1 MLKLNGILSMNKVFK
16 FTLLFIFLFCFHTHA
31 HYYSESFSTW
41 KINNNQVIGNFSVL
55 EVESTRILNIEKF
68 RDLAVHENLTEAK
81 VFRKYLEDHIYVLE
95 NNEICEIQEPF
106 ELSSQKE
113 GFINI
118 LMTFNCS
125 SNSNIKIINNAFFN
139 IIQSHVHIARVY
151 DGKEILIEKAL
162 FFNDQT
168 ITISPDQKEL
178 EFNFYE
184 TFYNFLKSG
193 ISHILNGFDHLIFII
208 GLLIL
213 VSSIRNLLII
223 ITGFT
228 IGHSITLSLA
238 VLGIMSPNGI
248 LVESIIGFTIMF
260 IGAEYLIKKTK
271 KYFLTNFFLIILIVS
286 LLILNIFTKNSISSI
301 LLIGLLFFSTGY
313 FFLHKSINKKNNL
326 LIVITLLFGMI
337 HGLGF
342 GSYLLSTGINSNNI
356 ITSLLGFNLG
366 VEIGQIIFVLG
377 ALTIIWMLTKLRFN
391 KTIELI
397 KNTAFVFVTTMG
409 FFWFIQRLII

>member
-1 MLKLNGILSMNKVFK
+1 MTSIKVFL
-16 FTLLFIFLFCFHTHA
+16 FFIFSFCFNANA

-41 KINNNQVIGNFSVL
+41 KIDNNQVIGNFSVL

-68 RDLAVHENLTEAK
+68 RNLAIQENLKESM
-81 VFRKYLEDHIYVLE
+81 VFRSYLEDHVFVVNE
-95 NNEICEIQEPF
+95 NEICLIHKPF

-118 LMTFNCS
+118 LMTFQCPLNT
-125 SNSNIKIINNAFFN
+125 NIKIINNAFFN

-151 DGKEILIEKAL
+151 DGNEILIEKAL
-162 FFNDQT
+162 FFDDQT
-168 ITISPDQKEL
+168 ITINPDQKEL

-184 TFYNFLKSG
+184 NLYNFLKSG
-193 ISHILNGFDHLIFII
+193 VNHILNGFDHLIFII

-213 VSSIRNLLII
+213 ISGMRNLLII

-238 VLGIMSPNGI
+238 TLGIISPNGI

-260 IGAEYLIKKTK
+260 IGAEYLIHKTK
-271 KYFLTNFFLIILIVS
+271 SYSVTNSFLTILIIS
-286 LLILNIFTKNSISSI
+286 LLILNIFTKNNVSSV
-301 LLIGLLFFSTGY
+301 LLIGLLFFSLGY
-313 FFLHKSINKKNNL
+313 FLLHKSISKKNNL
-326 LIVITLLFGMI
+326 LILITVLFGMI

-356 ITSLLGFNLG
+356 VTSLLGFNLG
-366 VEIGQIIFVLG
+366 VEVGQIIFVFATLVIVW
-377 ALTIIWMLTKLRFN
+377 ALKKIKLN
-391 KTIELI
+391 NIIELI
-397 KNTAFVFVTTMG
+397 KNTAFIFVTTMG
-409 FFWFIQRLII
+409 FFWFIQRLVI

>member
-1 MLKLNGILSMNKVFK
+1 MVRVIK
-16 FTLLFIFLFCFHTHA
+16 FVLLFIFSFCYYAQA

-41 KINNNQVIGNFSVL
+41 KIENKQVTGNFSVL

-68 RDLAVHENLTEAK
+68 RDLAAQENLAEAM
-81 VFRKYLEDHIYVLE
+81 VFREYLEDHVYVVDK
-95 NNEICEIQEPF
+95 NEICQIQKPF

-118 LMTFNCS
+118 LMTFQCS
-125 SNSNIKIINNAFFN
+125 SSTDIKIINNAFFN

-168 ITISPDQKEL
+168 IKINPDQKKL
-178 EFNFYE
+178 KFNFYE

-193 ISHILNGFDHLIFII
+193 INHILNGFDHLIFIV

-213 VSSIRNLLII
+213 VSGIRNLLVI

-238 VLGIMSPNGI
+238 TLGIMSPNGT

-260 IGAEYLIKKTK
+260 IGAEYLIQKTK
-271 KYFLTNFFLIILIVS
+271 TYSITNSFLTILILS
-286 LLILNIFTKNSISSI
+286 LLILNIFTKNSISPI
-301 LLIGLLFFSTGY
+301 LLIGLLFFSLGY
-313 FFLHKSINKKNNL
+313 FFLHKSITEKSSL
-326 LIVITLLFGMI
+326 LIVITVLFGMI

-366 VEIGQIIFVLG
+366 VEIGQIIFVLT
-377 ALTIIWMLTKLRFN
+377 ALAVIWMLTKLRFN

-397 KNTAFVFVTTMG
+397 KNTAFIFVTTMG
-409 FFWFIQRLII
+409 FFWFIQRLVI

>member
-1 MLKLNGILSMNKVFK
+1 MVRVIK
-16 FTLLFIFLFCFHTHA
+16 FVLLFIFSFCYYAQA

-41 KINNNQVIGNFSVL
+41 KIENKQVTGNFSVL

-68 RDLAVHENLTEAK
+68 RDLAAQENLAEAM
-81 VFRKYLEDHIYVLE
+81 VFREYLEDHVYVVDK
-95 NNEICEIQEPF
+95 NEICQIQKPF

-118 LMTFNCS
+118 LMTFQCS
-125 SNSNIKIINNAFFN
+125 SSTDIKIINNAFFN

-168 ITISPDQKEL
+168 ITINPDQKTL
-178 EFNFYE
+178 KFNFYE

-193 ISHILNGFDHLIFII
+193 INHILNGFDHLIFIV

-213 VSSIRNLLII
+213 VSGIRNLLVI

-238 VLGIMSPNGI
+238 TLGIMSPNGT

-260 IGAEYLIKKTK
+260 IGAEYLIQKTK
-271 KYFLTNFFLIILIVS
+271 TYSITNSFLTILILS
-286 LLILNIFTKNSISSI
+286 LLILNIFAKNSIPPI
-301 LLIGLLFFSTGY
+301 LLIGLLFFSLGY
-313 FFLHKSINKKNNL
+313 FFLHKSITEKSSL
-326 LIVITLLFGMI
+326 LIVITVLFGMI

-366 VEIGQIIFVLG
+366 VEIGQIIFVLT
-377 ALTIIWMLTKLRFN
+377 ALAVIWMLTKLRFN

-397 KNTAFVFVTTMG
+397 KNTAFIFVTTMG
-409 FFWFIQRLII
+409 FFWFIQRLVI

>member
-139 IIQSHVHIARVY
+139 IIQSHVHITRVY

-286 LLILNIFTKNSISSI
+286 LLILNIFTKNSSSSI
-301 LLIGLLFFSTGY
+301 LLIGLLLFSSGY

-366 VEIGQIIFVLG
+366 VEIGQIIFVLS

>member
-16 FTLLFIFLFCFHTHA
+16 FTLLFIFLSCFNTHA

-301 LLIGLLFFSTGY
+301 LLIGLLLFSSGY

-366 VEIGQIIFVLG
+366 VEIGQIIFVLT
-377 ALTIIWMLTKLRFN
+377 ALAVIWKLTKLRFN